1 MIPIFPSVCGVS
13 HIGLSYLCSNECVA
27 SQEISERPQSE
38 LNIHPSRS
46 MNSKMFFLLLLCC
59 SLAVGKGLVEGDI
72 ALRDGETL
80 SEFLTHETKKWPNGQ
95 VKYYIDN
102 SIVSQEHQDLIKD
115 VIGDIEAAAKCINFQ
130 DIADEEKVGDHIRQ
144 ADKLKSIK
152 FKNILYCRISAH
164 GDKSNSGV
172 GCWSYPGRQV
182 QLHQARGISKLWV
195 KREKCAFE

>member
-1 MIPIFPSVCGVS
+1 
-13 HIGLSYLCSNECVA
+13 
-27 SQEISERPQSE
+27 
-38 LNIHPSRS
+38 

-59 SLAVGKGLVEGDI
+59 SLAVGAD
-72 ALRDGETL
+72 
-80 SEFLTHETKKWPNGQ
+80 FLTHETKKWPNGQ

-102 SIVSQEHQDLIKD
+102 SIVSQHQDLIKD

-152 FKNILYCRISAH
+152 LKNILYCRISAH

-195 KREKCAFE
+195 KREKCAFK